1 MKSPSFH
8 SQYNILTEAP
18 SSSRYLQ
25 WSALDS
31 RSKPPSADRSSGP
44 LELHSSSS
52 KKLAGVCRCWA
63 RSVPGARLDVETRGH
78 VSRLTTAEH
87 QIAER
92 RLKVTFIFWHIHI
105 EHTTHNIQHIT
116 HNIQHLQGSQFCHN
130 LSQPL
135 LIWCCCGHDKH
146 TVWANILIL
155 SDGHWEDQSKGR
167 VRALSICDMLYC
179 VCPNKVFYLTW
190 NRYKTV

>member
-8 SQYNILTEAP
+8 SQYNILTEAL

-44 LELHSSSS
+44 LKLHSSSS

-116 HNIQHLQGSQFCHN
+116 FNTCRV
-130 LSQPL
+130 LSSVTTFPSL
-135 LIWCCCGHDKH
+135 LIWCCCGDDKH
-146 TVWANILIL
+146 TVWANSLIL
-155 SDGHWEDQSKGR
+155 SDGHWEDHSKGR
-167 VRALSICDMLYC
+167 VRALSICDILC
-179 VCPNKVFYLTW
+179 
-190 NRYKTV
+190 